1 MKFKSSGTS
10 RRTSRQTQG
19 KSLSVHAETCELRT
33 LLTASVTSVG
43 IVDSLELP
51 LDAGDREVTSDTDS
65 TPASCEVVDE
75 PITCIFPDWDGAV
88 ADFESV
94 AVEDGDLLGDSGSS
108 EFVDGE
114 GLLLPG
120 TGGLDPIPS
129 WCYRSFVTTMDGET
143 DGEVEVTDEGKDTT
157 HVDFDLSAYYEALFA
172 SIFATT
178 WDGEVSE
185 GEFSEADPA
194 DFESV
199 TVDDGDLLG
208 DSGSSESVDGEGL
221 LLPGTGGLDPIPS
234 WCYRSF
240 VTTMD
245 GETDGEVEVTDE
257 GKDTTHVDFDLSA
270 YYEALFASIFATT
283 WDGEVSEGE
292 FSEADPA
299 DFESVAVEDQ
309 AIFEDLESIADLES
323 GDIWDRSVMFLSA
336 NAGGVEVQRSNVSS
350 EVMTAT
356 TAASTLAIPVK
367 PQSSTALFSS
377 DRDRSPMSIPAVAQA
392 TSVLGSHASLGKR
405 NATLRRLSAQLTA
418 TRQIPAAE
426 GLSNLSP
433 ILGGDVAPS
442 ETESPENSVDSPPVE
457 AGSSE
462 ETVSENGSSTAA
474 GFAANQYVQT
484 GSRRAATIDRVMAQ
498 YAEHLFNS

>member
-1 MKFKSSGTS
+1 
-10 RRTSRQTQG
+10 
-19 KSLSVHAETCELRT
+19 
-33 LLTASVTSVG
+33 
-43 IVDSLELP
+43 
-51 LDAGDREVTSDTDS
+51 
-65 TPASCEVVDE
+65 
-75 PITCIFPDWDGAV
+75 
-88 ADFESV
+88 
-94 AVEDGDLLGDSGSS
+94 
-108 EFVDGE
+108 
-114 GLLLPG
+114 
-120 TGGLDPIPS
+120 
-129 WCYRSFVTTMDGET
+129 MDGET

-199 TVDDGDLLG
+199 AVEDGDLLG
-208 DSGSSESVDGEGL
+208 DSGSSEFVDGEGL

-234 WCYRSF
+234 WCYP
-240 VTTMD
+240 
-245 GETDGEVEVTDE
+245 
-257 GKDTTHVDFDLSA
+257 
-270 YYEALFASIFATT
+270 SIFATT

>member
-129 WCYRSFVTTMDGET
+129 WCYP
-143 DGEVEVTDEGKDTT
+143 
-157 HVDFDLSAYYEALFA
+157 

>member
-108 EFVDGE
+108 EF
-114 GLLLPG
+114 
-120 TGGLDPIPS
+120 
-129 WCYRSFVTTMDGET
+129 
-143 DGEVEVTDEGKDTT
+143 
-157 HVDFDLSAYYEALFA
+157 
-172 SIFATT
+172 
-178 WDGEVSE
+178 
-185 GEFSEADPA
+185 
-194 DFESV
+194 
-199 TVDDGDLLG
+199 
-208 DSGSSESVDGEGL
+208 VDGEGL

>member
-1 MKFKSSGTS
+1 MKFKSSGTA

-199 TVDDGDLLG
+199 TVDD
-208 DSGSSESVDGEGL
+208 
-221 LLPGTGGLDPIPS
+221 
-234 WCYRSF
+234 
-240 VTTMD
+240 
-245 GETDGEVEVTDE
+245 
-257 GKDTTHVDFDLSA
+257 
-270 YYEALFASIFATT
+270 
-283 WDGEVSEGE
+283 
-292 FSEADPA
+292 
-299 DFESVAVEDQ
+299 Q
-309 AIFEDLESIADLES
+309 AIFEDQPSIADLES
-323 GDIWDRSVMFLSA
+323 GDIWDRSVMFFSA

-367 PQSSTALFSS
+367 PQSSTALFRS
-377 DRDRSPMSIPAVAQA
+377 DRDRSPMSIPAVVQA

-405 NATLRRLSAQLTA
+405 NATQRRVSTQLTA

-462 ETVSENGSSTAA
+462 ETVSDNGSSTAA

-484 GSRRAATIDRVMAQ
+484 GSRSAATIDRVMAQ